1 MKPIKSSLT
10 SINQKLV
17 CLLGCLVIGA
27 CAAVPKLSKEE
38 KQLIKEVLKAP
49 VREVVLGET
58 GRVQVPGHQIWFE
71 HQRPSETSKGTII
84 LIMGNGNDALTWPQ
98 NFITRF
104 LDAGYGVVRFDHR
117 ETGLSTS
124 EKKWK
129 AKRAYSLND
138 MSEDVAAILDTLAIE
153 KAHVVGVSMGGMIAQ
168 ILTIEH
174 PERVESLTAIMSSA
188 NVTDPEL
195 SPMSQEIFPAMIS
208 AVFKHGFF
216 GNTKGQIKLQI
227 VHRKIL
233 MGRATGQIDVRT
245 MAETSLYNL
254 KKRAGYNLL
263 SARHHFKAIQ
273 MAEPRYEALSKSLV
287 PILLIHGEEDPVM
300 PISHSKKMASLL
312 PDSDTLWVKNMGHD
326 LPDAAVGTITDKMLS
341 HFNSKR

>member
-1 MKPIKSSLT
+1 MKLFKCTIAPI
-10 SINQKLV
+10 IQRFV
-17 CLLGCLVIGA
+17 CLMTFLVISS
-27 CAAVPKLSKEE
+27 CASVPKLAKEE
-38 KQLIKEVLKAP
+38 KQIIKEVLKAP
-49 VREVVLGET
+49 IREVVQGKT
-58 GRVQVPGHQIWFE
+58 GMAQVAGHQIWFE
-71 HQRPSETSKGTII
+71 HQQPKEESKGTIM

-98 NFITRF
+98 NFISSF
-104 LDAGYGVVRFDHR
+104 LDSGYGVIRFDHR

-124 EKKWK
+124 DKKWK

-138 MSEDVAAILDTLAIE
+138 MSEDVIAILDTLAIQ
-153 KAHVVGVSMGGMIAQ
+153 KAHIVGVSMGGMIAQ
-168 ILTIEH
+168 ILAIEH
-174 PERVESLTAIMSSA
+174 SERVETLTTIMSSA
-188 NVTDPEL
+188 DVSDPDL

-233 MGRATGQIDVRT
+233 MGEATGQIDVRA
-245 MAETSLYNL
+245 MAKTSLYNL
-254 KKRAGYNLL
+254 KKRKGYNLL

-300 PISHSKKMASLL
+300 PIAHSKKLASLL
-312 PDSDTLWVKNMGHD
+312 PGSDTLWVKNMGHD
-326 LPDAAVGTITDKMLS
+326 LPDAALGMITDKMLS
-341 HFNSKR
+341 HFNEKH